1 MDGAADPSYT
11 DGFKRCIDET
21 ANVILNTAVPEEIKQ
36 HFITQL
42 KLLSLG
48 HDTYSPLTPEYQ
60 RHDLN
65 RTSLPSSAMAS
76 GTGPIQLNPS
86 SLFPSASPLSSTT
99 SPLHLNCSPS
109 DRLSAFN
116 AVENRTAIKQEVHS
130 PEHSNSDPS
139 KSTSNNGIWRPW

>member
-1 MDGAADPSYT
+1 MDGSSDPSYT

-42 KLLSLG
+42 KILSLG

-65 RTSLPSSAMAS
+65 RTSLPSSALP
-76 GTGPIQLNPS
+76 GCVQLNPA

-99 SPLHLNCSPS
+99 SPLHLNSSPS

-130 PEHSNSDPS
+130 PQHSQSDNATPS
-139 KSTSNNGIWRPW
+139 SNNGIWRPW